1 MNSTHTTTA
10 GAASLRPLSGIV
22 NAEQPSPLRAYAQK
36 NAERIATLLER
47 GGFLKAKTEPINW
60 RCAALAF
67 AALRGGL
74 RPGAVITGA
83 TGRGKTC
90 LAEALK
96 SRAGGCAMSNVTVDF
111 GGEWEPWQLHQDFRS
126 PEPEDTVRNAGNA
139 CIWFL
144 DDVGAE
150 EVVKHYGNTSDCFA
164 RFIMRWDRLSTRHKY
179 FNPLLITTN
188 LTKEEMTTRYG
199 ERIVSRLLPLAWCP
213 FSGHDKREMTIAV
226 PPATTEELFP
236 M

>member
-1 MNSTHTTTA
+1 MNNTHTTTA
-10 GAASLRPLSGIV
+10 GAASLRTLEGLV
-22 NAEQPSPLRAYAQK
+22 NAEQPKTLRNYAQK
-36 NAERIATLLER
+36 NAERIATMLER
-47 GGFLKAKTEPINW
+47 GGFLQAKTEPINW

-74 RPGAVITGA
+74 RDGVVLTGA

-96 SRAGGCAMSNVTVDF
+96 SRAGGCIMSNITVNF
-111 GGEWEPWQLHQDFRS
+111 GGDWEPWQLRQEFRFPGPNDKALIRTPGTS
-126 PEPEDTVRNAGNA
+126 

-150 EVVKHYGNTSDCFA
+150 EIVKDYGNTSDCFA
-164 RFIMRWDRLSTRHKY
+164 RFIMRWDRLSPQKKN
-179 FNPLLITTN
+179 FNTLLITTN
-188 LTKEEMTTRYG
+188 LTKEEMTSRYG

-213 FSGHDKREMTIAV
+213 ISGTDKREMTIVV
-226 PPATTEELFP
+226 PPATTE
-236 M
+236 